1 MMNYTNK
8 VAKAL
13 TVVAVIIGLIVFIL
27 GIVAANHASNMG
39 TPAAGVFTSLLS
51 YWFAG
56 FVAALFF
63 VALAEIIQQLEK
75 LNFQFARS
83 SVANPEP
90 NKTEDTANIEGN
102 NSDEK
107 PDDYVPTYKDY
118 KEAWAWTIG
127 IGFLFII
134 FLIAFGTS
142 R

>member
-56 FVAALFF
+56 FVAALF
-63 VALAEIIQQLEK
+63 L
-75 LNFQFARS
+75 
-83 SVANPEP
+83 
-90 NKTEDTANIEGN
+90 
-102 NSDEK
+102 
-107 PDDYVPTYKDY
+107 
-118 KEAWAWTIG
+118 
-127 IGFLFII
+127 
-134 FLIAFGTS
+134 
-142 R
+142 